1 MIELGAIALLRPWW
15 LIAVPAVV
23 ILGYFCPPFPTGLGG
38 WDKAVEHKLLAGLKQ
53 RGAVVPATGR
63 HTLASVLVGVIIAFA
78 LVGPALERENK
89 NTFRNLDA
97 TVIVFDV
104 SRSIAAGGHLPE
116 ARNAARAIV
125 EAAGSRQV
133 ALIAYAGDAYLVS
146 PFTTDHDGLSTTIL
160 ALDEQTVPDPGSRP
174 TRAILLARRAL
185 AESNIAQ
192 GDVVLISDGGGIDA
206 TTLREGEALAS
217 ASRPLTTLFVA
228 AKLSMPDTAP
238 LPDRARLE
246 ALAISAN
253 GVTGDVLDPSST
265 NALLR
270 SHTALRLG
278 QGDYAVLAWSDYGRL
293 LVAGALIPAL
303 FLFRRRA

>member
-1 MIELGAIALLRPWW
+1 MIEFDAIALLRPWW
-15 LIAVPAVV
+15 LIAVPAII
-23 ILGYFCPPFPTGLGG
+23 ILGYCCAPSPTGLGG
-38 WDKAVEHKLLAGLKQ
+38 WDKAVERKLLAGLKQ
-53 RGAVVPATGR
+53 RGAVVPGSGG
-63 HTLASVLVGVIIAFA
+63 HMLASVLAAIIIAIA

-146 PFTTDHDGLSTTIL
+146 PFTTDHEGLSTTIL
-160 ALDEQTVPDPGSRP
+160 ALDAQTVPDPGSRP
-174 TRAILLARRAL
+174 TRAILLARRTL
-185 AESNIAQ
+185 DETNIAQ

-206 TTLREGEALAS
+206 ATLREGEALAR
-217 ASRPLTTLFVA
+217 AGHPLTTLFVP
-228 AKLSMPDTAP
+228 AKLPMPDTAP

-253 GVTGDVLDPSST
+253 GAAADVLDRDST
-265 NALLR
+265 SALLR
-270 SHTALRLG
+270 NRSALRLG

-293 LVAGALIPAL
+293 LVAAALIPTL